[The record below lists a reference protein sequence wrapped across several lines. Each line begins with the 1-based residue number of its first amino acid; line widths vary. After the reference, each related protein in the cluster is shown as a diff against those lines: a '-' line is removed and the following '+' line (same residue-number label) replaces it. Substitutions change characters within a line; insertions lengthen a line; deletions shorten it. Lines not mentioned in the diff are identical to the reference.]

1 MCIRTKC
8 SEYTIA
14 ITYKRRNEEMKKYIP
29 LTNGQ
34 ELQVEVSYHRDS
46 RVRGY
51 YLSVTPVTR
60 GEGSISYL
68 LFSGVT
74 KLVLQ
79 VARKSAKVEREAIQL
94 AETLEQEL
102 IATVL
107 EKENLTICE
116 PKECVAWK

>member
-1 MCIRTKC
+1 
-8 SEYTIA
+8 
-14 ITYKRRNEEMKKYIP
+14 MKKYIP

-34 ELQVEVSYHRDS
+34 ELQIEVSYHRDS

-60 GEGSISYL
+60 SKGCISFM

-107 EKENLTICE
+107 KKENLTISDS
-116 PKECVAWK
+116 KECVAWK